1 MVAMTGTETLALG
14 CGLCSALAWGAGD
27 FAGGVASR
35 RGNAVSVVL
44 FSQLIGGILL
54 VVTAVAFAREV
65 PTGRQL
71 AAGGLAGIFGVLGLI
86 GLYKG
91 LAQGRMGLVAPLSA
105 VVAAVV
111 PVAFSLFIDGF
122 PGGLRLVGF
131 GIALSA
137 VWFLSASKGGST
149 IEAGALRLSLWA
161 GLGFGLFFVCIDF
174 ASAQA
179 VLWPLVSARTAA
191 IVLLV
196 ALLTPSRQTRLPARE
211 QYLPIALAG
220 ILDAAGNAAFGM
232 AAHLGRLDMA
242 AIPTSLYP
250 AATVLLAWWFL
261 HERLSRRQWIGV
273 AAAGVALVLIA
284 V

>member
-1 MVAMTGTETLALG
+1 MIGTETLALA
-14 CGLCSALAWGAGD
+14 CGLGSALAWGAGD

-35 RGNAVSVVL
+35 RGSAVSVVL

-54 VVTAVAFAREV
+54 LLTAIAFARTV
-65 PTGRQL
+65 PTSRQL

-86 GLYKG
+86 SLYKG

-105 VVAAVV
+105 VVGAVV
-111 PVAFSLFIDGF
+111 PVVFSLFIDGF
-122 PGGLRLVGF
+122 PGRLRLVGF

-137 VWFLSASKGGST
+137 VWFLSASQGGSK
-149 IEAGALRLSLWA
+149 IEAAALRLALLA
-161 GLGFGLFFVCIDF
+161 GLGFGLFFVCIDY
-174 ASAQA
+174 ASDQA
-179 VLWPLVSARTAA
+179 VLWPLVSARIAA
-191 IVLLV
+191 IMLLV
-196 ALLTPSRQTRLPARE
+196 TLFTPLRQTRLPARE
-211 QYLPIALAG
+211 QFMPIALAG
-220 ILDAAGNAAFGM
+220 ILDAAGNAAFGV

-250 AATVLLAWWFL
+250 AATVLLAWWFFK
-261 HERLSRRQWIGV
+261 ERLSRRQWIGV